1 MNCLKEHNITNY
13 NQMEPFDIN
22 DNSSSASSSS
32 SQYHHHP
39 ATIECKK
46 PTLYLPEIFTSICW
60 NVLFWASFFLCW
72 FIYPI
77 MQSYSTSGEFNISGK
92 IKASIVEN
100 VWFYAIM
107 GIVGLIF
114 LVIYIIVTKSFSLI
128 PLCKALSNAWGLC
141 LLILTLGYGLVTI
154 PKKVWHRSSVKKRIS
169 KYYFD
174 VGKAKG
180 KLDNARDDFLKTLRL
195 LKSYDTYM
203 DTSDPFRK
211 YVDTILK
218 REPTGYESQNI
229 TCSTNDPDI
238 DYDKL
243 VKLHYNVMFYDHEY
257 NLCYE

>member
-1 MNCLKEHNITNY
+1 
-13 NQMEPFDIN
+13 
-22 DNSSSASSSS
+22 
-32 SQYHHHP
+32 
-39 ATIECKK
+39 
-46 PTLYLPEIFTSICW
+46 
-60 NVLFWASFFLCW
+60 
-72 FIYPI
+72 